1 MPLNIWGQPVGDSLP
16 DWQPRPTPQRRTLE
30 GNWCRLIP
38 LQQEQAP
45 DLYHAFSQAS
55 DDSHWTWLPME
66 PPRDVDVFAQQLA
79 QAAATD
85 DPLHFTVIDNASQ
98 RPVGTLALMRI
109 APQHG
114 VMEVGHVHFSA
125 LMQRSP
131 LSTEAHWLLMQY
143 AFNELGYRR
152 YEWKCDSLNAPS
164 RRAAQRLG
172 FQFEGVFRQAL
183 VYKGRNRDTAWYSI
197 IDSEW
202 PRLNTAFQRWLSPA
216 NFDEQGRQRQT
227 LEALRQRSP
236 IGR

>member
-1 MPLNIWGQPVGDSLP
+1 MPLNTWGQPVGDSLP
-16 DWQPRPTPQRRTLE
+16 DWQPRPAPQRRTLE
-30 GNWCRLIP
+30 GTYCRLVP
-38 LQQEQAP
+38 LQQQHAP
-45 DLYHAFSQAS
+45 ALYHAFSQS
-55 DDSHWTWLPME
+55 RDDSHWTWLPLE
-66 PPRDVDVFAQQLA
+66 PPRDADDFTHQLA
-79 QAAATD
+79 ESAATD
-85 DPLHFTVIDNASQ
+85 DPLHFTVIDNATH

-109 APQHG
+109 VPQHG

-172 FQFEGVFRQAL
+172 FQFEGIFRQAL

-202 PRLNTAFQRWLSPA
+202 PRLDAALQHWLSPA

-227 LEALRQRSP
+227 LEALRQR
-236 IGR
+236 

>member
-16 DWQPRPTPQRRTLE
+16 DWQPRPPPRRRTLK
-30 GNWCRLIP
+30 GTWCQLTP
-38 LQQEQAP
+38 LQLEHAP
-45 DLYHAFSQAS
+45 ALYSAFSQAK
-55 DDSHWTWLPME
+55 DDRHWTWLPLE
-66 PPRDVDVFAQQLA
+66 PPRDVGAFARQLA
-79 QAAATD
+79 EAASSS

-98 RPVGTLALMRI
+98 SPVGMLALMRI
-109 APQHG
+109 VPQHG

-131 LSTEAHWLLMQY
+131 LSTEAHWLLMRY
-143 AFNELGYRR
+143 AFDELGYRR

-172 FQFEGVFRQAL
+172 FQFEGIFRQAL

-202 PRLNTAFQRWLSPA
+202 PCLNAALQRWLSPA
-216 NFDEQGRQRQT
+216 NFDQRGIQRQP
-227 LEALRQRSP
+227 LAELRRS
-236 IGR
+236 